1 MAPEMFT
8 LANYDESVD
17 MWAIGIYYFIIIRY
31 YYLWVTVWVV
41 TLQSWIYNGNLR
53 INNEL

>member
-17 MWAIGIYYFIIIRY
+17 MWAIGILKLYIIKGIITY
-31 YYLWVTVWVV
+31 
-41 TLQSWIYNGNLR
+41 
-53 INNEL
+53 ELLSGSLPFSHEYIMET